1 MRRNVLNDLRNSLR
15 IEAKHLEEINDFLLW
30 KDNPLVNNVL
40 SVVDKYGGVEE
51 INSRARENGRLES
64 LLGKLNTK
72 NSPFARD
79 IEWLEKQ
86 KDAEAFISI
95 PDYRRKILGEKVSS
109 IDFKEEFP
117 VTLEISGSN
126 FFQWFIEEAKRSI
139 SKRELMPARYIRVRS
154 MREQVEDGDILAFS
168 AAMNVIGA
176 SYVQTLDTKGTLLG
190 KDGEYINPHLGGPD
204 TITGYFGG
212 IGVPNQYA
220 IDWVDEVLHYYTE
233 YGIPQVLNIN
243 SGTVLLGYWLHRFG
257 INVEFKISVYLG
269 TDNPYSVLWTL
280 MIAKLFSRND
290 GKSPLVGLNLSNS
303 VDRKTI
309 ESAAYIRNS
318 LGFEDI
324 VRLEHHV
331 TEAYRGIVRQ
341 PYDRMEDL
349 MGLAD
354 HVKNIGAKHEGG
366 FPDIDGKRD
375 HPSDILDYF
384 IPKSEIIEKGLMPK
398 LLLNYLD
405 KHEALNRTAEAL
417 TGNGLTFV
425 AAEKLHGR

>member
-1 MRRNVLNDLRNSLR
+1 MRGNVLDDLRNSLR
-15 IEAKHLEEINDFLLW
+15 IEAKHLEEINDFLLC

-40 SVVDKYGGVEE
+40 SVVDRYGSVEE
-51 INSRARENGRLES
+51 INSKARENGRFENLMGR
-64 LLGKLNTK
+64 LTK
-72 NSPFARD
+72 MHSPFVKD

-86 KDAEAFISI
+86 KDSEAFISL
-95 PDYRRKILGEKVSS
+95 PDYRRKILGEDARS

-126 FFQWFIEEAKRSI
+126 FFQWLIEEAKRSI

-154 MREQVEDGDILAFS
+154 MKEQVEDGDILAFS
-168 AAMNVIGA
+168 AAMNIIGA

-190 KDGEYINPHLGGPD
+190 NDGEPINPHLGGPD

-220 IDWVDEVLHYYTE
+220 IDWVNEVLHYYTE

-269 TDNPYSVLWTL
+269 VDNPYSVLWTL
-280 MIAKLFSRND
+280 MIAKLFSRSD
-290 GKSPLVGLNLSNS
+290 GKSPLIGLNLSNS

-331 TEAYRGIVRQ
+331 TEAYGGIVRQ
-341 PYDRMEDL
+341 PYNRIEDIT
-349 MGLAD
+349 GLAD

-366 FPDIDGKRD
+366 LPEVDGKRD
-375 HPSDILDYF
+375 YPSDILDYF
-384 IPKSEIIEKGLMPK
+384 IPKSEIIDKGLMPK
-398 LLLNYLD
+398 LLVNYLD

-417 TGNGLTFV
+417 TRRGLTV
-425 AAEKLHGR
+425 AAAERLHRK